1 MIRTPREAMA
11 RASELVRAFV
21 EAGFVKI
28 HLDASMSCGGDAAHR
43 LPLRVPQDWPRTDVR
58 LSRSYIRHGG
68 DGVRLDA
75 LGDSKVVRALERAMD
90 ADPSNWRDY
99 IQPGADSRSGR
110 LFALSDRVRYCWTD
124 PGVASAIAALFARMD
139 SGSIPLGLLSQFAG
153 QIDRDVKGSTG
164 IVTSTVFTGQYL
176 ALCRGRFQ

>member
-110 LFALSDRVRYCWTD
+110 LFTPQRSRPLLLDGPWRRQCDRRTIRPHGLRINPVGASVPICWTNR
-124 PGVASAIAALFARMD
+124 SR
-139 SGSIPLGLLSQFAG
+139 
-153 QIDRDVKGSTG
+153 R
-164 IVTSTVFTGQYL
+164 
-176 ALCRGRFQ
+176 